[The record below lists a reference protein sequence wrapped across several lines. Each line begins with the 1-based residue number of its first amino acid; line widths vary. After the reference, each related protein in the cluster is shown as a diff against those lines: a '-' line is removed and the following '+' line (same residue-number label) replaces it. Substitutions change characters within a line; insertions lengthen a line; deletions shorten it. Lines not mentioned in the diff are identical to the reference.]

1 MVDEKRLSS
10 RKESDE
16 TVRVKVI
23 TDKPLEH
30 KDFQC
35 RISDLSDSGLRL
47 FGEVPLQ
54 QGMTLGLLVEVKGQP
69 RRYTLNGKV
78 QWITSTTENEYIAGI
93 ELIESPV
100 SDYNVWKELF
110 SETVS

>member
-1 MVDEKRLSS
+1 MVAEKRLNL
-10 RKESDE
+10 RTESDE

-30 KDFQC
+30 KDFRC
-35 RISDLSDSGLRL
+35 RISDLSATGLRL

-78 QWITSTTENEYIAGI
+78 QWITSTTENEFIAGI
-93 ELIESPV
+93 ELMESPV
-100 SDYNVWKELF
+100 SDYKVWRELF
-110 SETVS
+110 SEPVS